1 MTKTM
6 EKLYLYLA
14 WFLKAYR
21 HTPSQDM
28 IAEACGISVVR
39 VENMLRDL
47 AKAGYIELYVFPDK
61 MIDIK
66 LKIDPIRPWVA
77 NIRFTQRGTPILT
90 SEIPLKLYIW
100 PKGSV
105 VPVEAVSEPDLL
117 KEQLKKKGIKV

>member
-1 MTKTM
+1 MTPTM

-21 HTPSQDM
+21 HAPSQDM
-28 IAEACGISVVR
+28 IAESCGVSVVR
-39 VENMLRDL
+39 VEVLLKDL
-47 AKAGYIELYVFPDK
+47 ARAGYIELYVFPDK

-90 SEIPLKLYIW
+90 SEIPLRLYIW
-100 PKGSV
+100 PKGSST
-105 VPVEAVSEPDLL
+105 PVEAVSEPDLL

>member
-21 HTPSQDM
+21 HAPSQDM
-28 IAEACGISVVR
+28 IAEACGISVIR
-39 VENMLRDL
+39 VEKMLRDL

>member
-1 MTKTM
+1 
-6 EKLYLYLA
+6 
-14 WFLKAYR
+14 
-21 HTPSQDM
+21 
-28 IAEACGISVVR
+28 
-39 VENMLRDL
+39 MLRDL

-66 LKIDPIRPWVA
+66 LKVDPIRPWVA